1 MKFQKACLAADPKPH
16 SPKSIFS
23 NKDGIL
29 PSIRLTPL
37 SLSTAFEFKLGGG
50 VIYGPPQIS
59 RVGGSPCLVYLTVL
73 SNYLLKLYVQ
83 KNAVRRK
90 LNNLFGLVCSWV
102 LSVRGTWPYP
112 ILPNAGEGSLKHD
125 IQFLCEFL
133 EGNNSS
139 KIYSKG
145 KQSHPKYYW
154 WLSTWK

>member
-1 MKFQKACLAADPKPH
+1 MGKSNSRMKFQKACLAADPKPH

-29 PSIRLTPL
+29 LSIRLTPL

-102 LSVRGTWPYP
+102 LSVRGT
-112 ILPNAGEGSLKHD
+112 
-125 IQFLCEFL
+125 
-133 EGNNSS
+133 
-139 KIYSKG
+139 
-145 KQSHPKYYW
+145 
-154 WLSTWK
+154 